1 MTLRTLLRDMG
12 DNWEHHIEVVELFD
26 MEKGARL
33 PRFADGKWRT
43 PPENVGGAPGF
54 EMLLQVIADH
64 THEEHDHL
72 LDWNGK
78 PCDREDIERDTITIQ
93 MGRLANRRR
102 PKT

>member
-1 MTLRTLLRDMG
+1 M
-12 DNWEHHIEVVELFD
+12 F
-26 MEKGARL
+26 
-33 PRFADGKWRT
+33 
-43 PPENVGGAPGF
+43 
-54 EMLLQVIADH
+54 LQAIADP

-93 MGRLANRRR
+93 MGRLANMRR